1 MAFLVVSKAFSKRS
15 ARRLAVF
22 KMVNRA
28 NVVEFTNI
36 VAYHYT
42 LVQNRAYLDDFID
55 GLRSLD
61 VVQLI
66 QAYTLVCMVKLIKIT
81 ISRTVIFHG

>member
-1 MAFLVVSKAFSKRS
+1 MGSSNGLSSSEQSIFEEICKEIGW
-15 ARRLAVF
+15 F
-22 KMVNRA
+22 KMVNQA

-66 QAYTLVCMVKLIKIT
+66 QAYPGMYGKID
-81 ISRTVIFHG
+81 